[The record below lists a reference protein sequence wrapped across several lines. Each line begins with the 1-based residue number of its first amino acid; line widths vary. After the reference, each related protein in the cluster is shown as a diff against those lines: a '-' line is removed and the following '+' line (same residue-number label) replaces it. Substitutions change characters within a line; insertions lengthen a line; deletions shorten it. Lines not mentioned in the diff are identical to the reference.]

1 MTCLISRKSNSQPS
15 RFVSLQSF
23 VIPVNIRVTDINDN
37 APQWIGAP
45 YSLSLSEV
53 TVPRTRILQ
62 GAKALDIDGPG
73 PFSTVEYSV
82 LPGPHSDIVD
92 FVSPLDGTL
101 ILRKPLDYETLKNF
115 TIKLRAQDHGTPP
128 KFSDT
133 TLRVQI
139 TDADDQNPK
148 FLRPAYQAIL
158 PIDGRPGELKILPEP
173 IRAVDQDEGLRAQIQ
188 FSITQSLEARFFK
201 INPRTG
207 TLSLIAPIN
216 PLDFPN
222 TVTLVIKATQVD
234 NQDRYALATLTV
246 TRHDSP
252 QAPGIPLAFIQS
264 RFMVKVRED
273 LGVGSRILQLNT
285 NRQGRGLRFKITDP
299 LQEQFFSVGNMGELV
314 LKRQLDFENRT
325 RHQFDVMVGDGTT
338 NATATVLVEVLDV
351 NDWEPRF
358 RQSHYEFIVPKEM
371 ATGKSGLN
379 EPLALGRL
387 EAADGDRDDKLRFE
401 LKGQMAD
408 MFDMD
413 GRGVLWLRNG
423 KPNISVVNLIA
434 TATDNG
440 VPSRSASVPVSVTM
454 EGVQL
459 AHVGWAPSVL
469 TAFAIIM
476 CLFVVTVMGMCIYIY
491 KG

>member
-1 MTCLISRKSNSQPS
+1 M
-15 RFVSLQSF
+15 
-23 VIPVNIRVTDINDN
+23 
-37 APQWIGAP
+37 
-45 YSLSLSEV
+45 

-62 GAKALDIDGPG
+62 GAKAVDIDGPG

-92 FVSPLDGTL
+92 FVSPLEGTL

-115 TIKLRAQDHGTPP
+115 TIKLRAQDHGSPR

-158 PIDGRPGELKILPEP
+158 PSDGRPGELKILPEG
-173 IRAVDQDEGLRAQIQ
+173 IRAVDQDEGLRAPIQ
-188 FSITQSLEARFFK
+188 YSITQSLEARHFK
-201 INPRTG
+201 INARSG
-207 TLSLIAPIN
+207 ALTLVAPIN
-216 PLDFPN
+216 PMDFPP

-234 NQDRYALATLTV
+234 NPDRYALATLIIS
-246 TRHDSP
+246 RHDATSR
-252 QAPGIPLAFIQS
+252 QNPGIPLAFIQS

-273 LGVGSRILQLNT
+273 LGIGSRILQLNT
-285 NRQGRGLRFKITDP
+285 NHQGRGLRFYISDP
-299 LQEQFFSVGNMGELV
+299 MQEQYFSVGNMGEIV

-325 RHQFDVMVGDGTT
+325 RHQFDVLASDGTS
-338 NATATVLVEVLDV
+338 NATTTVLVEVLDV

-358 RQSHYEFIVPKEM
+358 RLSHYEFIVPKEM
-371 ATGKSGLN
+371 AASKSGSN

-401 LKGQMAD
+401 LKGQMAE

-413 GRGVLWLRNG
+413 ARGILWMRNA
-423 KPNISVVNLIA
+423 KPNVSVVNLIA

-440 VPSRSASVPVSVTM
+440 SPSRSSSVPVSVTM

-459 AHVGWAPSVL
+459 AHTGWAPSVL

-476 CLFVVTVMGMCIYIY
+476 CLFVVTIMGMCIYIY

>member
-1 MTCLISRKSNSQPS
+1 MT
-15 RFVSLQSF
+15 
-23 VIPVNIRVTDINDN
+23 IRVKDENDN
-37 APQWIGAP
+37 APQWVGAP

-62 GAKALDIDGPG
+62 GAKAVDIDGPG

-92 FVSPLDGTL
+92 FVNPLEGTL

-139 TDADDQNPK
+139 IDADDQNPK
-148 FLRPAYQAIL
+148 FLRATYQAIL

-173 IRAVDQDEGLRAQIQ
+173 IRAVDQDEGLRAPIQ
-188 FSITQSLEARFFK
+188 YSITQSVEARYFK
-201 INPRTG
+201 INPRSG
-207 TLSLIAPIN
+207 SLTLVAPIN
-216 PLDFPN
+216 PLEFPQ

-234 NQDRYALATLTV
+234 NPDRYALATLII
-246 TRHDSP
+246 TRLDASGR
-252 QAPGIPLAFIQS
+252 QVVGVPLAFIQS
-264 RFMVKVRED
+264 RFVARVRED
-273 LGVGSRILQLNT
+273 LGIGSRILQLNT
-285 NRQGRGLRFKITDP
+285 NFQGRGLRFQITDP
-299 LQEQFFSVGNMGELV
+299 VQDQFFTVGNMGEII

-325 RHQFDVMVGDGTT
+325 RHQFEVFATDGPT
-338 NATATVLVEVLDV
+338 NATTTVVVEVLDV

-371 ATGKSGLN
+371 ASSKSGHN

-401 LKGQMAD
+401 LKGQMAE

-413 GRGVLWLRNG
+413 ARGILWLRNE
-423 KPNISVVNLIA
+423 KPNVSIVNLIA

-440 VPSRSASVPVSVTM
+440 VPPRSASVPVSITM

-459 AHVGWAPSVL
+459 AHTGWAPSVL

-476 CLFVVTVMGMCIYIY
+476 CLFVVTVMGMCIYVY

>member
-1 MTCLISRKSNSQPS
+1 M
-15 RFVSLQSF
+15 
-23 VIPVNIRVTDINDN
+23 
-37 APQWIGAP
+37 
-45 YSLSLSEV
+45 
-53 TVPRTRILQ
+53 PRTRILQ
-62 GAKALDIDGPG
+62 GAKAVDLDGPG

-92 FVSPLDGTL
+92 FVNPLEGTL

-148 FLRPAYQAIL
+148 FLRAAYQAI
-158 PIDGRPGELKILPEP
+158 ITDGRPGELKILPEP
-173 IRAVDQDEGLRAQIQ
+173 IRAVDQDEGLRAPIIY
-188 FSITQSLEARFFK
+188 SITQSLEARFFK
-201 INPRTG
+201 INPRSG
-207 TLSLIAPIN
+207 SIALIAPIN
-216 PLDFPN
+216 PLDFPL

-234 NQDRYALATLTV
+234 NPDRYALATLII
-246 TRHDSP
+246 TRGDASGR
-252 QAPGIPLAFIQS
+252 QVAGIPLSFIQS
-264 RFMVKVRED
+264 RFIVKVRED
-273 LGVGSRILQLNT
+273 LGVGSRIVQLNT
-285 NRQGRGLRFKITDP
+285 NHQGRGLRFHITDA
-299 LQEQFFSVGNMGELV
+299 LQEQYFTVGNMGEIV
-314 LKRQLDFENRT
+314 LKRQLDFENKT
-325 RHQFDVMVGDGTT
+325 RHQFDVVASDGTT
-338 NATATVLVEVLDV
+338 NATATVVVEVLDV

-358 RQSHYEFIVPKEM
+358 RQTHYEFIVPKEM
-371 ATGKSGLN
+371 ATSKSGIN

-401 LKGQMAD
+401 LKGQMAE
-408 MFDMD
+408 MFNMD
-413 GRGVLWLRNG
+413 ARGILWLKNG

-459 AHVGWAPSVL
+459 AHSGWAPSVL

-476 CLFVVTVMGMCIYIY
+476 CLFVVTIMGMCIYIY